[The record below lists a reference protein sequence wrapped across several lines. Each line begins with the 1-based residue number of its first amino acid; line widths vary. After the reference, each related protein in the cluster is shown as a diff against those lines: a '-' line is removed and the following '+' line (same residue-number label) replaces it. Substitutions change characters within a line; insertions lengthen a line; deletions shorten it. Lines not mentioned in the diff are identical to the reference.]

1 MEKNELTPE
10 QKRLII
16 KVSLSNHFWLSDE
29 EAIELLN
36 LPHDIMREQLVKYI
50 DTRRSLPDKVVV
62 QIFRRYQEFGED
74 ILKLCI
80 KNPCEVSNAVQMEIF
95 NLPEEL
101 RDELLLLYA
110 KGTSGPERFSDAAL
124 IKIFDLPYETM
135 MKIVTIYLKCGNCL
149 SREAELK
156 IMDLGKDVA
165 EKIFSIYH
173 HFPEADTFDVV
184 FDEWDAAARK
194 KFFLTYIKKICG
206 YELRNHYDMVERIA
220 DLTLKFPADDR
231 DELLAAFFDRDC
243 LDTNI
248 FKKIC
253 TIDDPSRK
261 QLLMRMTYSMDG
273 IDVLLELP
281 EPTRTEILIHQIE
294 ESGYC
299 NFTSQQVKKFFGFPE
314 PYRSRLLRAYAK
326 EYNNLFGYA
335 KNEVLEMP
343 EPLRTELVLNSL
355 VRSVSKDLFE
365 LPEPLKTK
373 ALCAYFSTK
382 EAEDN
387 DLLKVFDLPDDT
399 RKAVLLAAIEAKANM
414 YLFNYTNSWSSPLK
428 KKLFELPE
436 PLRSEIVKAYVENGW
451 ELDEPW
457 MLWLLSKEVREPL
470 IEVYASRHKNFNPSY
485 YEGKIKKL
493 FGEIPA

>member
-95 NLPEEL
+95 NLPAEL
-101 RDELLLLYA
+101 RDELLLILA
-110 KGTSGPERFSDAAL
+110 KDTRGSKRFCSEAIL
-124 IKIFDLPYETM
+124 RILDLPQKAM
-135 MKIVTIYLKCGNCL
+135 MEIISAYLNCGNGL
-149 SREAELK
+149 PKDAQLK
-156 IMDLGKDVA
+156 VMLFGQDVA
-165 EKIFSIYH
+165 EEIFSINNH
-173 HFPEADTFDVV
+173 LPEPDVFDVV

-194 KFFLTYIKKICG
+194 KFFLANIEKIYDFELKHY
-206 YELRNHYDMVERIA
+206 YERLERIV
-220 DLTLKFPADDR
+220 DLILKFPANDR

-243 LDTNI
+243 LDMNI

-281 EPTRTEILIHQIE
+281 EPTRTDILIHQIE
-294 ESGYC
+294 ESDYC

-387 DLLKVFDLPDDT
+387 DLLKVFDLPDES
-399 RKAVLLAAIEAKANM
+399 RKTVLLAAIEAKANM
-414 YLFNYTNSWSSPLK
+414 YLFDYVNSWLSPLK

-436 PLRSEIVKAYVENGW
+436 PSRSEVVKAYVENGW

-457 MLWLLSKEVREPL
+457 MLWLLSKEVRDPL
-470 IEVYASRHKNFNPSY
+470 IVVYAEKHKNFRPSY
-485 YEGKIKKL
+485 YEEKVKKL